1 MKKIYL
7 YGSFLLL
14 LSFNNSTY
22 SQSLSIEL
30 STKWGKGFDIFQK
43 DSTIYYPKLI
53 ITYRNNSDTNYY
65 FQKISDSRCGL
76 PMLPCG
82 TLLQYPIEEYLNPNY
97 LKRAKTPCN
106 YARDNYKVIIG
117 GDVSFNKVWICVNDT
132 TNIEFEQEIEMIN
145 CDLADIY
152 EYLYRENVS
161 ELLNNS
167 ESTKLYFSISDL
179 TPAKILNEFREKFV
193 FLMSGETYIDTYNIC
208 GFQLVKGNFTFYIDP
223 SSLKNYVNTTP
234 VWDKNQ
240 SKYIETKTM
249 LPKLVGEYKLYSGN
263 FNSNKITITF

>member
-1 MKKIYL
+1 M
-7 YGSFLLL
+7 L
-14 LSFNNSTY
+14 LSAINASLS
-22 SQSLSIEL
+22 SQNISIEL
-30 STKWGKGFDIFQK
+30 STKWVKGFDIFQK
-43 DSTIYYPKLI
+43 DSTICYPELI

-65 FQKISDSRCGL
+65 FQKISNSRCGL

-82 TLLQYPIEEYLNPNY
+82 TLLQYPIDEYLNPNY
-97 LKRAKTPCN
+97 LKRTKTHGN
-106 YARDNYKVIIG
+106 YANEYYNVIIG
-117 GDVSFNKVWICVNDT
+117 RDMSFNKGWICMNDT
-132 TNIEFEQEIEMIN
+132 TNIELEEEIEMIN

-167 ESTKLYFSISDL
+167 ESAKFYFSIADL

-193 FLMSGETYIDTYNIC
+193 FLMSGETYINTYNIC

-240 SKYIETKTM
+240 LKYIEVKTA
-249 LPKLVGEYKLYSGN
+249 LPKEVGEYKLYSGK
-263 FNSNKITITF
+263 FNSNKISIIF